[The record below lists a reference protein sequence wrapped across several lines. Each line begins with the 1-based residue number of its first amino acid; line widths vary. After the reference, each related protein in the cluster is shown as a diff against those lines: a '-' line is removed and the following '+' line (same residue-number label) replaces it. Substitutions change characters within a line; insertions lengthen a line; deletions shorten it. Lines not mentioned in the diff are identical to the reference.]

1 MFTQPQEF
9 QIPRQPLPIDGTE
22 YGCDLGSIQSILPDN
37 IKNEPSRNKP
47 QFNESQ
53 GSQYYEELES
63 MSVNSGSLN
72 IPNNG
77 TQPYNTSINENKG
90 SQNTFFSPNHSIQF
104 QQSLLSRLHN
114 KVTYQ
119 DVANQAQQLLDKL
132 STSTPL
138 TNYNHLRQIRNSIN
152 MSSSQYLPKMNML
165 TNSLAS
171 QSSPPQRLEP
181 ILNNFKE
188 WQESPSNASLRGN
201 QLRTN
206 DNLHSSTPRNSENL
220 RLLSNQNIVSR
231 QILMNDTIQRQ
242 NNPIPQSTFVP
253 KMPNLDIN
261 SNMRRL
267 DTASE
272 LIYPNRRVEYLP
284 HSF

>member
-1 MFTQPQEF
+1 
-9 QIPRQPLPIDGTE
+9 
-22 YGCDLGSIQSILPDN
+22 
-37 IKNEPSRNKP
+37 
-47 QFNESQ
+47 
-53 GSQYYEELES
+53 
-63 MSVNSGSLN
+63 
-72 IPNNG
+72 
-77 TQPYNTSINENKG
+77 
-90 SQNTFFSPNHSIQF
+90 
-104 QQSLLSRLHN
+104 
-114 KVTYQ
+114 
-119 DVANQAQQLLDKL
+119 
-132 STSTPL
+132 
-138 TNYNHLRQIRNSIN
+138 

-206 DNLHSSTPRNSENL
+206 DNLHSSTPRNSEDL

-253 KMPNLDIN
+253 EMPNLDIN